1 MAVKDKPAPAADE
14 VAEVVPVAEP
24 VTDETNTSPKEKEAA
39 GDAGSF
45 CVYLG
50 PNIRGVIQS
59 GTVYSGTKEKALASL
74 STAVEKYPLIAKLIV
89 TRETLAEDR
98 VKVKQAG
105 NLLNVNY
112 NKLATSLK
120 SK

>member
-1 MAVKDKPAPAADE
+1 MAVKNKPTPAADE
-14 VAEVVPVAEP
+14 VAEVVSVAEP

-50 PNIRGVIQS
+50 PSIRGVIQS

-74 STAVEKYPLIAKLIV
+74 STAVKEYPLIAKLIV
-89 TRETLAEDR
+89 PGETLAEDR
-98 VKVKQAG
+98 IRVKLAG

-112 NKLATSLK
+112 NKLEASLK

>member
-1 MAVKDKPAPAADE
+1 MVKVKENPVVDE
-14 VAEVVPVAEP
+14 ITEETPVAELA
-24 VTDETNTSPKEKEAA
+24 TEEKNTSPKSKETA

-74 STAVEKYPLIAKLIV
+74 STAAVEYPLIAKLIV
-89 TRETLAEDR
+89 PGETLAEDR

-105 NLLNVNY
+105 NLLYVNY
-112 NKLATSLK
+112 NKLAGSLK